1 MIHLQFYLNAQM
13 ASFLDGHVQAFD
25 ALGIPKVVLYDNLK
39 SAVLQRHGK
48 AIDFNPQLLA
58 LAAHYRFEPRPVGI
72 RRGNEK
78 GRVER
83 AIRYI
88 RDNFYAGRTFRD
100 LQDINEQARHWCTEV
115 ATKRRYPGDPDIT
128 VREAFE
134 QEREVL
140 REPESCYDSD
150 DAIDAH
156 VGKTPYLR
164 YDLND
169 YSVPHEYVQR
179 TLSVRASPCQVRL
192 YDAQQLV
199 ATHRRHYGRAEQIED
214 PKHIEAL
221 RQYKGHSHH
230 HSPQQRL
237 YQQVPDSE
245 RFLQIAVER
254 GQSLTRG
261 LRHLHAWLD
270 QYGAQALQQALQQT
284 IAQSCYHTDG
294 VLQTLE
300 KQREQLSRPV
310 PLGIRLPDKALDHPP
325 LTTPSLQRYDQLY
338 EITTNDAPIDERVTD
353 TGDSRTANN
362 GEVS

>member
-1 MIHLQFYLNAQM
+1 M
-13 ASFLDGHVQAFD
+13 
-25 ALGIPKVVLYDNLK
+25 
-39 SAVLQRHGK
+39 
-48 AIDFNPQLLA
+48 
-58 LAAHYRFEPRPVGI
+58 
-72 RRGNEK
+72 
-78 GRVER
+78 
-83 AIRYI
+83 
-88 RDNFYAGRTFRD
+88 
-100 LQDINEQARHWCTEV
+100 

-192 YDAQQLV
+192 YDAQQLM
-199 ATHRRHYGRAEQIED
+199 ATHRRNYGRAEQIED

-230 HSPQQRL
+230 HSPQQWL

-254 GQSLTRG
+254 GQSMTRS